1 MFNLYNLLFGSS
13 TRQEEETNLNESSS
27 AEVVSQQL
35 TDQCTQTTD
44 NSASNETS
52 INNNN
57 NFNNSKS
64 ANHECW
70 ILVDDA
76 DEDAAVGN
84 EKCVPSPLLN
94 PKNDMSTSMSH
105 SRIVSDSNNVNN
117 HVVNNNSNV
126 LVENKKM
133 NVSMMDSKIVGSFF
147 EKHQDEDEEFNR
159 KYGTNQTNNNN
170 WLITPLPCLTSIH
183 ASQRSIIENDPLE
196 NLLIEH
202 PSMSV
207 FVAATSSASNSDQSF
222 QEEEVKEEERMIVV
236 ESEAP
241 KPVQQS
247 QKPKMTKSEKRK
259 AQIQSQSSSVET
271 SPNNNNNKR
280 KNKKNKKSA
289 TAVSSTQSS
298 SNVTPSSSVSNVS
311 QNTANQNKE
320 NLQVWLAND
329 AKKHALSQQARLE
342 QLLFNK
348 NQMKRANK
356 TKQMTANHKQRKY
369 HKLQQPSALSNNRTV
384 F

>member
-13 TRQEEETNLNESSS
+13 TRQEETNLNESSS
-27 AEVVSQQL
+27 AAVVSQQS

-52 INNNN
+52 VNNN
-57 NFNNSKS
+57 NFNKSKT

-76 DEDAAVGN
+76 GEDAAVGN
-84 EKCVPSPLLN
+84 DKCVPSPLLN
-94 PKNDMSTSMSH
+94 PKNDMSTSMSQ
-105 SRIVSDSNNVNN
+105 SRIVSDSNNVNS

-159 KYGTNQTNNNN
+159 KYGSNQTNNNN

-222 QEEEVKEEERMIVV
+222 QEEEERMIVV

-271 SPNNNNNKR
+271 SPNNNNKR

-356 TKQMTANHKQRKY
+356 TKQINANHKQRKY